1 MNVDSPQSRLSH
13 AFQYILTD
21 SRQEEL
27 AVRGPR
33 MDRIE
38 DSVNEIEVSYLDSS
52 NKWLPAV
59 GTNGQVDGY
68 V

>member
-1 MNVDSPQSRLSH
+1 M
-13 AFQYILTD
+13 
-21 SRQEEL
+21 
-27 AVRGPR
+27 RGPR